1 MSLSALLCGQ
11 VLYVVSQD
19 KTFGKALEEQLS
31 SSSISSGSTMGFQA
45 CTAVL
50 LYSDIYHGMVNHFL
64 KCLLVIVEFFPPI

>member
-31 SSSISSGSTMGFQA
+31 SLIHLIHLIWQHDGLPGLHCCVALF
-45 CTAVL
+45 
-50 LYSDIYHGMVNHFL
+50 
-64 KCLLVIVEFFPPI
+64 